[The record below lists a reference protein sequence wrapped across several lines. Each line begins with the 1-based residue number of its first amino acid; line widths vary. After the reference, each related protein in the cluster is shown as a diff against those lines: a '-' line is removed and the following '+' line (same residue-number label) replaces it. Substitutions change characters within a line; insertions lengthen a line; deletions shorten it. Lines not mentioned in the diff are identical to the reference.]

1 MIKILTDGNSKI
13 GYGHLSRSKALYS
26 FMKNKFPTSFEI
38 ISESSSKSSNIFKSK
53 ITIVDLPLGY
63 DLEVLREKRISEILV
78 CLDYFGDVNVDY
90 NIVVFP
96 HTKPVADISTF
107 IGLDYII
114 LRKDI
119 LTLKKNQN
127 PKENYFLVTIGGADI
142 NNHSISIAKRIYEQ
156 GFNVKVCLGPLYNF
170 VLDNKYPFEVLN
182 NPSNFHE
189 VLNNASIVICNGG
202 GTLFESLYLNKK
214 CYVIPQSNEEENIA
228 NYLLKKKLILGLGLD
243 NFQSMNINN
252 LNKIKIRTSNIIDG
266 FGVNRITEIITN
278 IIRLNYGAL
287 QDT

>member
-13 GYGHLSRSKALYS
+13 GFGHVSRSKALYS
-26 FMKNKFPTSFEI
+26 FLKHKFPTSLEI
-38 ISESSSKSSNIFKSK
+38 ISESSSKSSYILKSK

-63 DLEVLREKRISEILV
+63 DREVLREKKISEILV
-78 CLDYFGDVNVDY
+78 CLDYFGDISIDY

-96 HTKPVADISTF
+96 HTKPVANFSTF
-107 IGLDYII
+107 IGLEYII
-114 LRKDI
+114 LREDI
-119 LTLKKNQN
+119 LTIKNNQN

-170 VLDNKYPFEVLN
+170 VLDDKYPFEVLN

-214 CYVIPQSNEEENIA
+214 CYVIPQSKEEENIA
-228 NYLLKKKLILGLGLD
+228 KYLLEKKLILGIGFN
-243 NFQSMNINN
+243 NFCAENIS
-252 LNKIKIRTSNIIDG
+252 KIINVEINQKNIIDG
-266 FGVNRITEIITN
+266 KGVERVFEIIKN
-278 IIRLNYGAL
+278 LI
-287 QDT
+287 

>member
-1 MIKILTDGNSKI
+1 MIKILTDGNGKI
-13 GYGHLSRSKALYS
+13 GNGHLSRSNALYS
-26 FMKNKFPTSFEI
+26 FLKHKFPTSLEI

-63 DLEVLREKRISEILV
+63 DREVLRAKKSSDILV
-78 CLDYFGDVNVDY
+78 CLDYFGDISIDY

-96 HTKPVADISTF
+96 HTKPVADFSTF

-119 LTLKKNQN
+119 LTIKKNQN

-142 NNHSISIAKRIYEQ
+142 NNHSISIAKRIHEQ
-156 GFNVKVCLGPLYNF
+156 GFNVKVCLGPFFNF

-228 NYLLKKKLILGLGLD
+228 KYLLEKKLILGIGLN
-243 NFQSMNINN
+243 NFCKKNISEIINEEIN
-252 LNKIKIRTSNIIDG
+252 QKNIIDG
-266 FGVNRITEIITN
+266 KGVERIFELIKNLI
-278 IIRLNYGAL
+278 
-287 QDT
+287 

>member
-1 MIKILTDGNSKI
+1 ML
-13 GYGHLSRSKALYS
+13 
-26 FMKNKFPTSFEI
+26 
-38 ISESSSKSSNIFKSK
+38 
-53 ITIVDLPLGY
+53 
-63 DLEVLREKRISEILV
+63 

-96 HTKPVADISTF
+96 HTNPVADISTF

-114 LRKDI
+114 LRKNI
-119 LTLKKNQN
+119 LTIKKNQN

-170 VLDNKYPFEVLN
+170 VLDNKYPFKVLN

-228 NYLLKKKLILGLGLD
+228 KYLLQKKLILGIGFN
-243 NFQSMNINN
+243 NFCEENISEIINEEIN
-252 LNKIKIRTSNIIDG
+252 QKNIIDG
-266 FGVNRITEIITN
+266 KGVKRVFEIIKN
-278 IIRLNYGAL
+278 LI
-287 QDT
+287 

>member
-1 MIKILTDGNSKI
+1 MIKILTDGNNKI

-26 FMKNKFPTSFEI
+26 FIKHKSPTSLEI

-63 DLEVLREKRISEILV
+63 DREILREKKISEILL

-96 HTKPVADISTF
+96 HTNPVADISTF

-114 LRKDI
+114 LRKNI
-119 LTLKKNQN
+119 LTIKKNQN

-142 NNHSISIAKRIYEQ
+142 NNHSISIAKKIYEQ

-170 VLDNKYPFEVLN
+170 VLDNKYPFKVLN

-228 NYLLKKKLILGLGLD
+228 KYLLQKKLILGIGFN
-243 NFQSMNINN
+243 NFCEENISEIINEEIN
-252 LNKIKIRTSNIIDG
+252 QKNIIDG
-266 FGVNRITEIITN
+266 KGVKRVFEIIKN
-278 IIRLNYGAL
+278 LI
-287 QDT
+287 

>member
-13 GYGHLSRSKALYS
+13 GYGHLSRSKALYY
-26 FMKNKFPTSFEI
+26 FIKYKFPTSLEI
-38 ISESSSKSSNIFKSK
+38 ISERSSKSSNIFENK

-63 DLEVLREKRISEILV
+63 DREILKEKKKTEILV
-78 CLDYFGDVNVDY
+78 CLDYFGDVSIDY
-90 NIVVFP
+90 NIVIFP

-119 LTLKKNQN
+119 LTIKKNKN

-142 NNHSISIAKRIYEQ
+142 NNHSISIAKSIYDQ

-228 NYLLKKKLILGLGLD
+228 EYLLEKKLILGMGFN
-243 NFQSMNINN
+243 NFCAENI
-252 LNKIKIRTSNIIDG
+252 LKIINEEINQEYIIDG
-266 FGVNRITEIITN
+266 KGVERIFEIIKKL
-278 IIRLNYGAL
+278 IL
-287 QDT
+287 